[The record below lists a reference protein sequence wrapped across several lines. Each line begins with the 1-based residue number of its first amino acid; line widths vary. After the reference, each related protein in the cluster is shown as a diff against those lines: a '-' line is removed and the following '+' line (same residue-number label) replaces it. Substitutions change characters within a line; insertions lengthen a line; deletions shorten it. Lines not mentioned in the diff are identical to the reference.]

1 MGDYENGGFGEDYG
15 GILFIIVILLV
26 LGVI

>member
-1 MGDYENGGFGEDYG
+1 MGGYEEAGLGEDYG